1 MVAGQDQRALL
12 QSPVLPSSSLGP
24 EWGGLHPS
32 PAPHSGAEF
41 LVQFRS
47 VMANELEWGAP
58 LRWMEGGD
66 SAQWGSGD
74 RGGPSG
80 AWCRLLGGRAVGA
93 VLGVAAFPMWE
104 NFSPLL
110 CILTTVNLCPCFL
123 DLSSS
128 IGTQLNMEVTQTEG
142 GGASRQRRGE
152 WEGRKEPATGR
163 KRAE

>member
-1 MVAGQDQRALL
+1 M
-12 QSPVLPSSSLGP
+12 
-24 EWGGLHPS
+24 
-32 PAPHSGAEF
+32 
-41 LVQFRS
+41 
-47 VMANELEWGAP
+47 ELEWGAP

-128 IGTQLNMEVTQTEG
+128 IGTQLNMEVTQTDLC
-142 GGASRQRRGE
+142 GGASRQR
-152 WEGRKEPATGR
+152 
-163 KRAE
+163 